1 MIDLS
6 SVYHHELPDFIRPY
20 LETEAMNRIRKV
32 DMNCGMNYTSFP
44 RFLLIE
50 PYTRFHHSL
59 SVAMIVWHFT
69 EDKTQTLAALFH
81 DISSPAFSHVIDFL
95 YKDYLLQE
103 ATESKTEAFIKRDRK
118 IMRLLES
125 DGIRIEEVMDYHMYP
140 IADNDSPALCADRLE
155 YTLGDI
161 ICFDLADQQT
171 VQRLYNDLCVCT
183 NEKGLCELGF
193 RHIETACEFA
203 MYALECGKVYVSDED
218 RFGMEYLA
226 SLLRTAMK
234 RAIITDD
241 DLFTDEEQ
249 VIRIIENSELREEW
263 KRFCSFRRVIR
274 CTADDPEGII
284 VRAKKRYIDPLA
296 EGKRL
301 SMVHEGFRREAEA
314 FINAD
319 DSYPMK
325 GE

>member
-6 SVYHHELPDFIRPY
+6 SVYHHEIPDFIRPY
-20 LETEAMNRIRKV
+20 LETKAMDRIRKV

-50 PYTRFHHSL
+50 PYTRFNHSL
-59 SVAMIVWHFT
+59 GTALIVWHFT
-69 EDKTQTLAALFH
+69 NDRVQTLASLFH
-81 DISSPAFSHVIDFL
+81 DISTPAFSHVIDFL
-95 YKDYLLQE
+95 YKDYMNQE
-103 ATESKTEAFIKRDRK
+103 ATESKTASFIKNDQE
-118 IMRLLES
+118 IMRLLEH

-140 IADNDSPALCADRLE
+140 VADNDSPALCADRLE

-161 ICFDLADQQT
+161 ICFDLAPWQT
-171 VQRLYNDLCVCT
+171 VQRIYDDLAVYT
-183 NEKGLCELGF
+183 NEKGKPELGF
-193 RHIETACEFA
+193 RHTETAYEFA
-203 MYALECGKVYVSDED
+203 MYALACGKVYVSDED

-234 RAIITDD
+234 RAIISDD
-241 DLFTDEEQ
+241 DLFTDEEK
-249 VIRIIENSELREEW
+249 VIRIMENSELKEEW
-263 KRFCSFRRVIR
+263 ERFRTFTKVIR
-274 CTADDPEGII
+274 CTDDDPEGII

-301 SMVHEGFRREAEA
+301 STVHAGFRKEAEA

-319 DSYPMK
+319 DLYPMK